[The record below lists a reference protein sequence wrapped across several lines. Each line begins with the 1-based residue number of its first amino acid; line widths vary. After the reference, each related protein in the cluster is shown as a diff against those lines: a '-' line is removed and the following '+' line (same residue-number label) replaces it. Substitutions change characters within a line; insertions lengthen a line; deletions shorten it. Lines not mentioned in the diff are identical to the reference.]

1 MVAIKKNNNLL
12 ADAFPV
18 FLETPIPGIFID
30 DNFSEDS
37 EIRRRINENFENFIN
52 FLRKFTRGKNIGIDV
67 LKTISIISDK
77 DLNKVLSLDGYV
89 MYATLERNL
98 NVLLSDSLSSEDKWK
113 EIISEKI
120 KDLRRIK
127 SFEELKEKYPFLYQK
142 SYLRVVSETRSLLQQ
157 MEQIGLN
164 MDKLQ
169 SMNRSE
175 RRKKSNIN
183 LRSIAQEKI
192 NYSKDINLFIRDYAL
207 FFENILN
214 NINEINSF
222 IDKNRIEITD
232 LSEEE
237 YQKLDLLIA
246 ATFAYIYKYN
256 DFKDDKILLYLKDFF
271 DRNNGKFNP
280 NIKVRMRH
288 IFTHDTSTVLNDTN
302 PETLPIEEVSY
313 DSLFSLYNELIKG
326 KEYITQINTSYNYS
340 KMSKEDILS
349 IVNQLLN
356 KTKDSYKIVSLEEL
370 RKKVSSIIKSSD
382 NGNEEVRN
390 RVKSLIDKIDFL
402 INNEPLTI
410 IEGKNRFTNYM
421 GYVYRNGYVAF
432 DYISDS
438 VDKSYGKAI
447 YIIKLEDLSE
457 YSDLSLSEL
466 RKNHRDKVI
475 RVPHSGDWKETVKKI
490 ITSFQ
495 DIKEVIIPEEISE
508 IDKAITLEQLEQL
521 RDTLKLI
528 NRDIE
533 EKIEDKKKK
542 IEQIKTIDEEIKKSD
557 PADELY
563 RSEQDTLLEDEDK
576 LLANGGESMDFISLH
591 ELSKKVRKSN
601 KRNPDVSLRTKLR
614 TKDEDGFIHCDFCG
628 CSSNSYNMYER
639 NRSTRMFE
647 THHIIPISKGGIDNL
662 YNTACLCP
670 GCHTRIHN
678 YLRLRKILDSGQD
691 VELPDGVLG
700 EFITFS
706 EYGNFLRTVRNRIA
720 CDTPEYL
727 PNFDELFI
735 SEQKENTEMN
745 AQQQLQDNYKFLM
758 DWNTFDSNLKNT
770 GIKK

>member
-1 MVAIKKNNNLL
+1 MKRNNNLL
-12 ADAFPV
+12 HDAFPV
-18 FLETPIPGIFID
+18 FLETPIPGMFID
-30 DNFSEDS
+30 ENFSEDS
-37 EIRRRINENFENFIN
+37 EIRKRINENFENFTK
-52 FLRKFTRGKNIGIDV
+52 FLRKFTRGKDIGIDV

-89 MYATLERNL
+89 MYTTLERNL
-98 NVLLSDSLSSEDKWK
+98 NVLLSGYPQKKWK
-113 EIISEKI
+113 EIIYEKI
-120 KDLRRIK
+120 NDLKKIK
-127 SFEELKEKYPFLYQK
+127 SFEELKEKFPFLYQH
-142 SYLRVVSETRSLLQQ
+142 SYLKVVSEARSLLQQ
-157 MEQIGLN
+157 MEQVGLS

-175 RRKKSNIN
+175 RRKKSKVN

-192 NYSKDINLFIRDYAL
+192 NYSRDINSFIRDYAL
-207 FFENILN
+207 FFENILS

-222 IDKNRIEITD
+222 INKNRIDISN
-232 LSEEE
+232 LSEIEH
-237 YQKLDLLIA
+237 QKLDLLIA

-271 DRNNGKFNP
+271 DRNSEKFNN
-280 NIKVRMRH
+280 NIKVRMRQ
-288 IFTHDTSTVLNDTN
+288 IFTHDKSTILNDIS
-302 PETLPIEEVSY
+302 PESLPIEEVSY
-313 DSLFSLYNELIKG
+313 NSLLSLFNELIKG
-326 KEYITQINTSYNYS
+326 KEYITQINTSYDYS
-340 KMSKEDILS
+340 KMSKEDILN

-356 KTKDSYKIVSLEEL
+356 KSKDSYKIVSLEEL
-370 RKKVSSIIKSSD
+370 RKKVSTIIKSSD
-382 NGNEEVRN
+382 NGNSEVRN

-402 INNEPLTI
+402 IENEPLTI

-421 GYVYRNGYVAF
+421 GYVYKNGYVAF

-457 YSDLSLSEL
+457 YSELSLSEL
-466 RKNHRDKVI
+466 RKKHRDKII

-495 DIKEVIIPEEISE
+495 DIKKVIIPEEISE
-508 IDKAITLEQLEQL
+508 IDKATTLEQLEQL

-528 NRDIE
+528 NSDIE

-542 IEQIKTIDEEIKKSD
+542 IEQIKAIDGEIKQSD
-557 PADELY
+557 TATELY
-563 RSEQDTLLEDEDK
+563 RSEQESLLEDEDR
-576 LLANGGESMDFISLH
+576 LLINGGESMDFISLH
-591 ELSKKVRKSN
+591 ELSKKVKKTN

-614 TKDEDGFIHCDFCG
+614 TKDENGFMHCDFCG
-628 CSSNSYNMYER
+628 CSSISDNMYGS
-639 NRSTRMFE
+639 NKSTRMFE
-647 THHIIPISKGGIDNL
+647 THHIIPISEGGIDNL

-691 VELPDGVLG
+691 VELPEGVLG

-706 EYGNFLRTVRNRIA
+706 EWGNFIQNVRNRILK
-720 CDTPEYL
+720 DTPEYL
-727 PNFDELFI
+727 PNFDELFMPGHKEY
-735 SEQKENTEMN
+735 SESDIQQKSQENFN
-745 AQQQLQDNYKFLM
+745 FLV
-758 DWNTFDSNLKNT
+758 DWNTFDSNNKRS